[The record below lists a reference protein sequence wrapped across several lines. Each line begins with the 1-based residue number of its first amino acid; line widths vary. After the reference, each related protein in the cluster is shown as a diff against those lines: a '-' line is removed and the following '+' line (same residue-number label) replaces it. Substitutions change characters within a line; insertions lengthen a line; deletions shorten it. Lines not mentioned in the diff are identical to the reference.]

1 VIGTLSSRPAYA
13 RQLLAAVEAGT
24 VPATEVSAFTA
35 RQLEALKDPVVTATL
50 KQVWGSLRPTDAS
63 RRQAIVEL
71 RSQLPPAVLEKG
83 DLSHGR
89 LLFKKTCAGCHRLFD
104 DGRQLGPDLTG
115 SQRHSIDYL
124 LENLVDPNAVVGG
137 DYRMTVIALESGRVL
152 NGLVRAEDENTI
164 TLETANE
171 TVRVPVAEVEQRQ
184 RQSISFMPEKLLE
197 KLSPV
202 DLRDLLAY
210 LMAPAQVPLPPEAQA
225 AP

>member
-1 VIGTLSSRPAYA
+1 
-13 RQLLAAVEAGT
+13 
-24 VPATEVSAFTA
+24 
-35 RQLEALKDPVVTATL
+35 
-50 KQVWGSLRPTDAS
+50 
-63 RRQAIVEL
+63 
-71 RSQLPPAVLEKG
+71 
-83 DLSHGR
+83 
-89 LLFKKTCAGCHRLFD
+89 
-104 DGRQLGPDLTG
+104 
-115 SQRHSIDYL
+115 
-124 LENLVDPNAVVGG
+124 
-137 DYRMTVIALESGRVL
+137 MTVIALESGRVL